1 MAGGCGLWRC
11 LSGAVAAG
19 GSRHP
24 SPGGRALPPHPL
36 ARSSRT
42 LLAGSTGTTGSHL
55 ENPLPAGLDPAST
68 AGVRAHVP
76 LPPNVAGIQVTRLR
90 LCSLVTP
97 SGRITLTASAN
108 GSVFKWI
115 ETTPEGRRERLLKDE
130 KEYEHLLACAFGIR
144 LPTTSSAPERKM
156 ARPTAAPTE
165 ARQLSSKPDPKPYP
179 AVPE

>member
-1 MAGGCGLWRC
+1 VDVGYGDAFREPLRLGDPGIQAQAEGRYRLIPWPAAPARYWR
-11 LSGAVAAG
+11 VQQE
-19 GSRHP
+19 RP
-24 SPGGRALPPHPL
+24 D
-36 ARSSRT
+36 RT
-42 LLAGSTGTTGSHL
+42 WKTLFLLDWIPRQLQEFEPMCRFHQTS
-55 ENPLPAGLDPAST
+55 PAS
-68 AGVRAHVP
+68 R
-76 LPPNVAGIQVTRLR
+76 LTRLR
-90 LCSLVTP
+90 LCSLATP